1 MKNLRNEVMSAN
13 GNMISI
19 QYIYDHKKW
28 HKLVI
33 VDRENNIWRFSPAEK
48 WMNLRFMYDNVN
60 GQKIYE
66 GVDTDGLGMMILV
79 GGEVCGKTVEE
90 ITYEKWKDGNYYAF
104 IRFAKEDTKSEPETK
119 PEEKKYSWQICQ
131 DEDINYAF
139 VNLHHEIVDKIVKF
153 CKDHNLEIDEA
164 EITVDGISGS
174 IQYGSWQA
182 CTDSTMRLF
191 KDTRSVKDIISGDTK
206 PYLCS
211 M

>member
-19 QYIYDHKKW
+19 QYIYDHTKW

-119 PEEKKYSWQICQ
+119 PEEKKYSWQTCQ
-131 DEDINYAF
+131 DEDLNYAF
-139 VNLHHEIVDKIVKF
+139 INLHHEIVDKIVKF

-164 EITVDGISGS
+164 EITVNGISGS

-182 CTDSTMRLF
+182 CTDSAITMF
-191 KDTRSVKDIISGDTK
+191 KDTRSVKDIISGDIK

>member
-28 HKLVI
+28 HTLVI

-90 ITYEKWKDGNYYAF
+90 ITYDKWKDGNYYAF
-104 IRFAKEDTKSEPETK
+104 IRFAKDDTEKEPETK
-119 PEEKKYSWQICQ
+119 SEEKKYSWQICQ

-153 CKDHNLEIDEA
+153 CKDYNVEIDEV
-164 EITVDGISGS
+164 EFGVDNVSGS
-174 IQYGSWQA
+174 VPYGQWQ
-182 CTDSTMRLF
+182 CVTDSWMNMYN
-191 KDTRSVKDIISGDTK
+191 KTRSVKDIENGYVT